1 MSTIRIMKNERVT
14 KMKYKSG
21 IEKAGQVKIAKK
33 CFKAKN
39 INARITSAEG
49 HISNKNGN
57 KIFIMMLSAAIL
69 LAFFAG
75 CAKLPQTTTTSNK
88 SQSSSKA
95 SSSKLA
101 PTNPV
106 AYENRTLINIATL
119 KGPTGMGMVKLF
131 SDNEAKTTVNRYKP
145 LIVGAPDEI
154 VAKVISGEIDI
165 AAVPTNLAA
174 TLYNKTNGKVQLLAL
189 NTLGVLNILEK
200 GNTITS
206 IADLKGKTLYA
217 SGKGSTPEFILNYI
231 LQQNGIDPAKD
242 ITIVYKTEHSELAN
256 LALSGQADIVMLPE
270 PFVTTVISKNVGFK
284 SVVDMT
290 KEWSSVTQKIGIKN
304 SLISMGCVIVRKDFA
319 VANKAAVDEFLTEY
333 KASIKYANESMDETS
348 LLIAKYEIMPSSA
361 LAKVAIPNCNI
372 TYIDGEIMKA
382 QIANLYNV
390 FFMADSKSIGGALPL
405 DDFYYIK

>member
-1 MSTIRIMKNERVT
+1 MKFKN
-14 KMKYKSG
+14 G
-21 IEKAGQVKIAKK
+21 IVKAGQVKIAKK
-33 CFKAKN
+33 CFKTKN
-39 INARITSAEG
+39 INARILSDAG
-49 HISNKNGN
+49 HISNINGN
-57 KIFIMMLSAAIL
+57 KLFIMMCSVIIL
-69 LAFFAG
+69 LVFFAG
-75 CAKLPQTTTTSNK
+75 CAKSPQTTTTNNK

-95 SSSKLA
+95 SSSKPT

-131 SDNEAKTTVNRYKP
+131 SDNEAKTTANRYKP

-217 SGKGSTPEFILNYI
+217 SGKGSTPEFVLNYI

-242 ITIVYKTEHSELAN
+242 ITIVYKTEHSELAT

-304 SLISMGCVIVRKDFA
+304 SVLSMGCVIVRKDFA

-333 KASIKYANESMDETS
+333 EASIKYANESIDETS